1 VHAHILARSTEAN
14 MRQECLLLGVPARVG
29 DQPRQ
34 MGIRHLIWV
43 ASNNRYE
50 DSVLPSG
57 AFVGTVEET
66 MDCTCALYL
75 NDISAWRLRR
85 LDVPRL
91 RGSHHPVG
99 PTGMAADTVG
109 QPGNPC
115 PTPRCQSV
123 PPIQEPPGT
132 MS

>member
-85 LDVPRL
+85 LDVPWVPRL
-91 RGSHHPVG
+91 SDRIGGHPRRPDGV
-99 PTGMAADTVG
+99 MATTEALVRHQG
-109 QPGNPC
+109 VRAFPRSKC
-115 PTPRCQSV
+115 PR
-123 PPIQEPPGT
+123 ER
-132 MS
+132 